1 MMLNIAG
8 PEYDCA
14 QVVFVL
20 LQDCEHRRRALD
32 NATFEEQIEAH
43 ADAKLAQIRRAYD
56 EFGGSASYWEA
67 LETEVHEVVLPQY
80 IAGARRMNA
89 LEQSRFDVWREG
101 DLAARLVFALIG
113 LLIGSIIIALP
124 FVPIFEEMFAFAL
137 TATGFVYPDLKRFAF
152 ERRHSKFLN
161 RLVTDSARYQEDA
174 RLNYLTSDDIRA
186 SLQPAPSELVFPH
199 EPDAAETTVATEPQP
214 EKDSPPSTSSGF

>member
-1 MMLNIAG
+1 MLNIAG

-14 QVVFVL
+14 QVVYAL
-20 LQDCEHRRRALD
+20 LQDCEHRRRGLD

-43 ADAKLAQIRRAYD
+43 ADAKLAQMRRAYD

-80 IAGARRMNA
+80 VAGARRMNA
-89 LEQSRFDVWREG
+89 LERSRFDVWREG

-113 LLIGSIIIALP
+113 LMIGSVIIALP

-152 ERRHSKFLN
+152 ERRYSAFLN
-161 RLVTDSARYQEDA
+161 RLVADSARYQEDA
-174 RLNYLTSDDIRA
+174 RLHYMTSDDIRQ
-186 SLQPAPSELVFPH
+186 SLQPAPSELRFPDD
-199 EPDAAETTVATEPQP
+199 PTEPETAEASGPQ
-214 EKDSPPSTSSGF
+214 TSKES

>member
-14 QVVFVL
+14 QVVFAVL
-20 LQDCEHRRRALD
+20 QECEHRRRGLD
-32 NATFEEQIEAH
+32 NATFEAEIEAH

-67 LETEVHEVVLPQY
+67 LEPEVHEVVLPQY

-89 LEQSRFDVWREG
+89 LEQSSFDVWREG

-113 LLIGSIIIALP
+113 LMIGSIIIALP
-124 FVPIFEEMFAFAL
+124 FVPIFEEMFAFVL
-137 TATGFVYPDLKRFAF
+137 TATGFVYPDLKRLAL
-152 ERRHSKFLN
+152 ERRHSRFLN
-161 RLVTDSARYQEDA
+161 RLVTDSSRYQEDA
-174 RLNYLTSDDIRA
+174 RLHYMTSEDIRD
-186 SLQPAPSELVFPH
+186 SLQPAPADLVFPH
-199 EPDAAETTVATEPQP
+199 EETSATPDVASEP
-214 EKDSPPSTSSGF
+214 EKANEQ

>member
-14 QVVFVL
+14 QVVFAL
-20 LQDCEHRRRALD
+20 LQDCEHRRRGLD
-32 NATFEEQIEAH
+32 NASFEQEIEAH
-43 ADAKLAQIRRAYD
+43 AEAKLAQIRRAYD

-67 LETEVHEVVLPQY
+67 LEKEVHEVVLPQY

-89 LEQSRFDVWREG
+89 LERSSFDVWREG

-113 LLIGSIIIALP
+113 LMIGSIIIALP
-124 FVPIFEEMFAFAL
+124 FVPIFEEMFAFFL
-137 TATGFVYPDLKRFAF
+137 TATGFVYPDLKRMAF

-161 RLVTDSARYQEDA
+161 RLVTDTARYQEDA
-174 RLNYLTSDDIRA
+174 RLHYMTSEEIRD
-186 SLQPAPSELVFPH
+186 SLQPAPSELLFPDD
-199 EPDAAETTVATEPQP
+199 EKSTETSGASEAGQ
-214 EKDSPPSTSSGF
+214 EKEA